1 MGKPAATPAGRDSC
15 GDDIAVNDFIFLS
28 SHAHFSFFFQVTF
41 IFSRGNGAEL
51 LHEPGLYGSLA
62 TLSNSPLI
70 NWTNILYS
78 GFCTDV

>member
-28 SHAHFSFFFQVTF
+28 SHAAKG
-41 IFSRGNGAEL
+41 RGNGAEL